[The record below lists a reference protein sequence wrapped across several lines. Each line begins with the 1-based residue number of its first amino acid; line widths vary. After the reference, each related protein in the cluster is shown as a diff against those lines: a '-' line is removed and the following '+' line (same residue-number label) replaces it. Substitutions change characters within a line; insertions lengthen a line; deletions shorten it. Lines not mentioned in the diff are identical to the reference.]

1 MKVGDLVRS
10 VNDVSH
16 ISIGLIVEKGWLNDD
31 SNSKIPSYT
40 VFWTRYDGR
49 TFYWRD
55 VAKYN
60 LRLIG
65 DNK

>member
-16 ISIGLIVEKGWLNDD
+16 ISIGLIIKEGWLNDN
-31 SNSKIPSYT
+31 SNSMIRSYT

-60 LRLIG
+60 LCLIG
-65 DNK
+65 DNQ

>member
-10 VNDVSH
+10 VNDVSR
-16 ISIGLIVEKGWLNDD
+16 ISIGLIIEKGWLNDNM
-31 SNSKIPSYT
+31 NSKIPSYT

-49 TFYWRD
+49 TFYGRN
-55 VAKYN
+55 VPKYL

-65 DNK
+65 EGK